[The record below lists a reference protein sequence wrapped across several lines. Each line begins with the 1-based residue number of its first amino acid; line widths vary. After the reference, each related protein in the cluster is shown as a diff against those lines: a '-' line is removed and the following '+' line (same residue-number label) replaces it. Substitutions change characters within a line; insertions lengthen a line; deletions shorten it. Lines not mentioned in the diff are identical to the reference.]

1 MTNPLSEAYNEYTIE
16 TGTELVYDAPELNKW
31 QYFWNNATKWF
42 NNLHWGWKV
51 GIGLFIIVALAIATI
66 ATGGAT
72 GSAAGFILAGATKGA
87 IIGAATGGLVGAGSG
102 LIKTAISDVG
112 II

>member
-16 TGTELVYDAPELNKW
+16 TGTELAYDAPKLNKW

-87 IIGAATGGLVGAGSG
+87 IIGVRAEAR
-102 LIKTAISDVG
+102 SDCCKQPCLFLFNPLFQ
-112 II
+112 